1 MDKSIVKANFS
12 LLGKYILCITMSF
25 VITVSLYMIFTA
37 TSQNG
42 YTVEGVAYVIMM
54 LISEICVLGTLVLF
68 INGKVY
74 YIGDSDANKVNFGR
88 IEYDKFK
95 GLKMGIAP
103 AIFALISYI
112 VLILGKIGV
121 LGETALVIFR
131 FANYHLV
138 GYNDLVIGNTS
149 KLADLSWLSVAAAF
163 LNVIIVPI
171 IAHVCYTLGYKRI
184 NLFEKVVFKKK

>member
-25 VITVSLYMIFTA
+25 VITASLYMIFTA

-42 YTVEGVAYVIMM
+42 YKVEGVAYVIMM
-54 LISEICVLGTLVLF
+54 LISEICALGTLVLF

-95 GLKMGIAP
+95 GLKMGIVP

-138 GYNDLVIGNTS
+138 AYNDLIIGNTS